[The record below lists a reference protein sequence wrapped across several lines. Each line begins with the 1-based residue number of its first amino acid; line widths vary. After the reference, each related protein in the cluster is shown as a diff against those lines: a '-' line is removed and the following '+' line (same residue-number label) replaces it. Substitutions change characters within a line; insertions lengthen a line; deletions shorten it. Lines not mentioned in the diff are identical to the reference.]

1 MLLRICRRRRR
12 GRVVFF
18 IFLLASSETS
28 SSSFLLVFLFL
39 FCRLRRGFILRHARV
54 IDRRC
59 ISFVRSCDEKARACK
74 DDTRIHARVRARVQ
88 VSKFCENS
96 IQFNSIQFEKGRVA
110 LSDFFW
116 CCTFFPLPL
125 ALDTFD
131 FLLLCVHGWHGVS
144 LSYYYFNCS
153 SLLLFALS
161 LQNTNNF
168 LGVPVS
174 WYIYIHICD
183 TALRRHSSLALRFLR
198 VLNTLKIQTTFRYRR
213 RQSKKRNSRRLQS
226 QCTGRFYARALGN
239 GGSSCLQQ
247 VKPKQKKK
255 KEKKK
260 KKKKSQED

>member
-1 MLLRICRRRRR
+1 M
-12 GRVVFF
+12 
-18 IFLLASSETS
+18 
-28 SSSFLLVFLFL
+28 
-39 FCRLRRGFILRHARV
+39 
-54 IDRRC
+54 
-59 ISFVRSCDEKARACK
+59 
-74 DDTRIHARVRARVQ
+74 
-88 VSKFCENS
+88 
-96 IQFNSIQFEKGRVA
+96 
-110 LSDFFW
+110 SDFFW

-125 ALDTFD
+125 ALELDTFD
-131 FLLLCVHGWHGVS
+131 FLLLSRMRPWIGWHGVS

-174 WYIYIHICD
+174 WYIYSHICD

-239 GGSSCLQQ
+239 GESSCLQQ
-247 VKPKQKKK
+247 VKPKQKKNK
-255 KEKKK
+255 NKKK
-260 KKKKSQED
+260 KTKSQED